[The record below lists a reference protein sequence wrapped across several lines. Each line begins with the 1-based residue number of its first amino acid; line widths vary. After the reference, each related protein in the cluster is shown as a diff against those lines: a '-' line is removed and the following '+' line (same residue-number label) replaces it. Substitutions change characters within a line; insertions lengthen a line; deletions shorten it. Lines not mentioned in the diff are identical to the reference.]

1 MSDVVEGDR
10 TDQRQGYGPARFSAF
25 SVPRGLADLP
35 DLAAGLGQSAS
46 KSRSP
51 GAFSRG
57 GGAALALVSACATAL
72 ALGALIGL
80 VQGSPFIL
88 AFVSVAI
95 FSAIAS
101 FVVVFLPFHTPSSF
115 GLANTVTTFR
125 AAIVSALAALLI
137 VETQFPL
144 GPVSEPFA
152 WFVAG
157 LAVFCLSLDGFD
169 GWLARRQGT
178 ASRFGARYDM
188 EVDAALALVLAGL
201 VFMSGKTGIAILGLG
216 LMRYLFLAAAEVFP
230 VLKGE
235 LAPSMRRKTVC
246 VLQIAVLCALTTP
259 IFASPLSDGLAWIG
273 FAALLYSFGVDI
285 VTLVRR
291 GHPRTTKSP
300 GSAPASETRP

>member
-10 TDQRQGYGPARFSAF
+10 ADQRQAYQPARSRTL

-35 DLAAGLGQSAS
+35 DLAAGLTQSALDA
-46 KSRSP
+46 RAP
-51 GAFSRG
+51 GALSRG
-57 GGAALALVSACATAL
+57 GGAALALVSACVTAL

-80 VQGSPFIL
+80 LHGSPFML

-101 FVVVFLPFHTPSSF
+101 FVVVFLPFHTPSIF

-137 VETQFPL
+137 VETQLPV

-201 VFMSGKTGIAILGLG
+201 VFMSGKTGVAILGLG

-246 VLQIAVLCALTTP
+246 VLQIAILCALATP
-259 IFASPLSDGLAWIG
+259 VFSSPVSDAIAWTG

-285 VTLVRR
+285 VALVRD
-291 GHPRTTKSP
+291 GHRRTTKSP
-300 GSAPASETRP
+300 GNAPASETRP